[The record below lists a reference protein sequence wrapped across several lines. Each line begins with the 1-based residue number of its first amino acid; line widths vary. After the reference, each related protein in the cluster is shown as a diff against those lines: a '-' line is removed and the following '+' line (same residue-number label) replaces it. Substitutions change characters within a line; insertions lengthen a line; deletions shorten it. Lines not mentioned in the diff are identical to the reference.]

1 MSEINEG
8 VRILVERMK
17 TNPEEF
23 QEGVVSK
30 WAHVVRI
37 AADAKWMTDEE
48 RKLLDDAANEVQRNA
63 FTARVLE
70 ALTQGEE
77 FDHPSEVQAKKHL
90 RLNPSQVAMVKN
102 QLAGGTLTTTSGWN
116 GTSWTNG
123 AITSSNVG
131 VSSQYATK
139 DDLKDALANYA
150 RAMYDREE
158 GQP

>member
-23 QEGVVSK
+23 VDGVYSK
-30 WAHVVRI
+30 WAEVVHT
-37 AADAKWMTDEE
+37 ASGAKWLTDEE
-48 RKLLDDAANEVQRNA
+48 HKLLNDAANQVQRDR
-63 FTARVLE
+63 FTAKVLK
-70 ALTQGEE
+70 ALTKEE
-77 FDHPSEVQAKKHL
+77 EYFTTQENKHKHMTIS
-90 RLNPSQVAMVKN
+90 PSQVKAAKG
-102 QLAGGTLTTTSGWN
+102 LIAGGTLTTTAGSN
-116 GTSWTNG
+116 GTTWTSG